1 MARFRIPEIRS
12 EYIWAACFI
21 LYIIPVLVPVG
32 SDVGLSQTTIECYD
46 AIEALSEGDI
56 VVMGGSGVFA
66 FDLEPSAAA
75 IAAVRHMARKGL
87 RIVGIPLG
95 VEALQLHKYVM
106 DSAKVME
113 DQGGDMVYGID
124 YVQLPYLPGRDA
136 ALVRFLEDVHATVPV
151 DAFGTPLSEL
161 PLMDDLHS
169 YEDIAVWVCPHWG
182 FPSIVR
188 YVAGERG
195 VTSIQYAHGHSFL
208 IYSVYRAIYPD
219 LVFQTN
225 GFLGG
230 AQYEKLMGI
239 SGLGTAT
246 IDSYSL
252 GSIAFIVLVV
262 LGNITMLTKRS
273 EEEEEEARMR
283 EEEEKV

>member
-1 MARFRIPEIRS
+1 MVQLPKTLPEIRS
-12 EYIWAACFI
+12 EYIWAFCFL
-21 LYIIPVLVPVG
+21 LYIVPVLVPIG
-32 SDVGLSQTTIECYD
+32 SEVGLSQTTIECYD
-46 AIEALSEGDI
+46 VIEALPEGSI

-75 IAAVRHMARKGL
+75 IAAVRHMARKKL

-106 DSAKVME
+106 LSAKVME
-113 DQGGDMVYGID
+113 EQGGDMKYGVD
-124 YVQLPYLPGRDA
+124 YVQLPYIPGYDA
-136 ALVRFLEDVHATVPV
+136 ALVSLLEDLHATVST
-151 DAFGTPLSEL
+151 DAVGTPLSEL
-161 PLMDDLHS
+161 PLMDDFHS
-169 YEDIAVWVCPHWG
+169 YKDIAVWTCPHWG

-230 AQYEKLMGI
+230 AQYEKLMDCP
-239 SGLGTAT
+239 GLGTAT

-252 GSIAFIVLVV
+252 GSIAFIGLVV
-262 LGNITMLTKRS
+262 LGNITMLV
-273 EEEEEEARMR
+273 RMR
-283 EEEEKV
+283 EEKEEERV